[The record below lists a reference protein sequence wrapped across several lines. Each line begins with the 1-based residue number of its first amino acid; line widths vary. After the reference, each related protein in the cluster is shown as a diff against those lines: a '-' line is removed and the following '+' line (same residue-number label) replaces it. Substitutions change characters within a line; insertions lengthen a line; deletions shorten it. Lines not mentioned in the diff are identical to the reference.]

1 MERTV
6 AIWRA
11 VYNLERTLS
20 TRKVVERTVAIKRA
34 VLERTVLE
42 RTVLER
48 TVLERT
54 VAESTVSTRRPV
66 VESTILIAWDTAV
79 M

>member
-20 TRKVVERTVAIKRA
+20 TRKVVERTVAVTRA
-34 VLERTVLE
+34 
-42 RTVLER
+42 VLER

-54 VAESTVSTRRPV
+54 VAESTVLTRRPV